1 MKCNERAKKPLWH
14 NSKYYPGT
22 TEKNQEN
29 PVKMEGLWA
38 GIWSQDLP
46 NMKQDYEP
54 NPNIH

>member
-1 MKCNERAKKPLWH
+1 MKCNEQAKKPLWH
-14 NSKYYPGT
+14 NSKYHPRT
-22 TEKNQEN
+22 TEENQEN

-46 NMKQDYEP
+46 NMKQDYQP